1 MNEKVEGMR
10 PAVRMDHGAVVIATV
25 REGLSG
31 RSAGRN
37 LVADRVELRVNC
49 QGRDQPDDHIR
60 GHKRTDER
68 EVNSHRM
75 SHMAHAAL
83 LVFKR
88 IGVPMSR
95 SLQSK
100 RQHERGHKDGQ
111 DSLSCRRPPRYLHPN
126 SPGEMVLRRKRRGN
140 GGMQFVI
147 KPRNMPGQEARARQ
161 NYTPL

>member
-1 MNEKVEGMR
+1 MNERVEGMR

-31 RSAGRN
+31 RPARGK
-37 LVADRVELRVNC
+37 LMEDRVELRVN
-49 QGRDQPDDHIR
+49 RRRRNQPDDHIR
-60 GHKRTDER
+60 GDKRSDER

-83 LVFKR
+83 LIFEC
-88 IGVPMSR
+88 IGVPVSR